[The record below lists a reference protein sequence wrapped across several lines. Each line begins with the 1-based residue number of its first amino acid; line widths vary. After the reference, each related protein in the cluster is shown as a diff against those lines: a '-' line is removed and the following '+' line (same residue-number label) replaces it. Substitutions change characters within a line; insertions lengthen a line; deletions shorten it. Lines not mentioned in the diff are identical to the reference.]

1 MQGERFTTIL
11 TFDAGEQEECV
22 SVPIVID
29 TDMEI
34 FLVNIELLGEFGGR
48 IQLSPSIATIE
59 IIGEEMVTRISCQAM
74 LTVSECALCSFF
86 HQV

>member
-22 SVPIVID
+22 SVPVVID

-34 FLVNIELLGEFGGR
+34 FLVNIELLGEFGGS
-48 IQLSPSIATIE
+48 IQLSPSVATIE
-59 IIGEEMVTRISCQAM
+59 IIGE
-74 LTVSECALCSFF
+74 
-86 HQV
+86 

>member
-11 TFDAGEQEECV
+11 TFDTGEQEECV

-34 FLVNIELLGEFGGR
+34 FLVNIELLGEFGGK
-48 IQLSPSIATIE
+48 IQLIPSVATIE
-59 IIGEEMVTRISCQAM
+59 IIGEKMVTRIPCQGM
-74 LTVSECALCSFF
+74 LTVSEYTLCTK
-86 HQV
+86 